1 MTSFLITC
9 SYATC
14 AIPEAQRELFRGSE
28 DLVTSGE
35 GWEPGSLNLAQGLAM
50 KLSTPLIHGEVSR
63 LLIDLEKDGSDRWS
77 RITEKLPEPTRVK
90 LIDRHERKF
99 RQAINLRAT
108 EDFKRNDSITHILIH
123 TAPIADGQILL
134 EYGPST
140 AAEKLAK
147 DIVSRLPSNEIESI
161 ARRAE
166 SNGALV
172 NWVSGIIPPGKYHFI
187 RLTVSQSF
195 FLRSVPLRWET
206 MKKSLIQS
214 VSAAAVT
221 ANA

>member
-14 AIPEAQRELFRGSE
+14 AIPEPQRELFRGSE
-28 DLVTSGE
+28 DKVTSTD

-50 KLSTPLIHGEVSR
+50 KLSTPLVHGEVSR

-77 RITEKLPEPTRVK
+77 KITKTLPEPTRVK

-99 RQAINLRAT
+99 RHAIEVRVT
-108 EDFKRNDSITHILIH
+108 EDLKRNDSITHILVH
-123 TAPIADGQILL
+123 SAPIADGRILL
-134 EYGPST
+134 EYGPSKG
-140 AAEKLAK
+140 AEKFAK
-147 DIVSRLPSNEIESI
+147 AIVSKLPSNEIEPI
-161 ARRAE
+161 AKAAG
-166 SNGALV
+166 SNSALV
-172 NWVSGIIPPGKYHFI
+172 NWVSNLVPPGKYHFI

-195 FLRSVPLRWET
+195 FLKSVPLRWET

-214 VSAAAVT
+214 VSSAAA
-221 ANA
+221 ALDK